1 LQVSDGTT
9 RWLGEAM
16 GQFQLLAEREDV
28 AASLGVV
35 ALGDVVRVDGVD
47 FIASDVKAVVCL
59 GGEGDLPFPTPKDWS
74 VESVDFRSPT
84 GAALSVQRDGLRV
97 SAYVGRYV
105 ELAQLRPSRLRV
117 MDGWAV
123 PEAFR

>member
-1 LQVSDGTT
+1 
-9 RWLGEAM
+9 
-16 GQFQLLAEREDV
+16 
-28 AASLGVV
+28 
-35 ALGDVVRVDGVD
+35 
-47 FIASDVKAVVCL
+47 
-59 GGEGDLPFPTPKDWS
+59 LPFPTPKDWS